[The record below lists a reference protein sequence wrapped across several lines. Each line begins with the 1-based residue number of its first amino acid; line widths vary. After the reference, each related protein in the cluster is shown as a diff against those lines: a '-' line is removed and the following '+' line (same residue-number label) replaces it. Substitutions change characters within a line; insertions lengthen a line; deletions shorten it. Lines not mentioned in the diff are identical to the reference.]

1 LASLPE
7 DLAAL
12 QWLETLDLTDNCFG
26 TFPLP
31 VLELGSLTHLFIGA
45 NSLPRLPDLSA
56 LEMLASIDVS
66 GNSLKELNPSI
77 WELPRLRE
85 LRAADNDIAELRVEE
100 GASFLRLKLRV
111 LRLENNRIM
120 CLPAELAGLNN
131 LVDVSL
137 EGNLLAE
144 ALAGDDPTVNRMRA
158 TCEKHSG
165 ELLL

>member
-1 LASLPE
+1 MHPFNAQAYKLQAQE

-45 NSLPRLPDLSA
+45 NSLPRLPELSA
-56 LEMLASIDVS
+56 LEMLASIDVG

-100 GASFLRLKLRV
+100 GASFLPRAPRGS
-111 LRLENNRIM
+111 
-120 CLPAELAGLNN
+120 CGAGAAAQIKAW
-131 LVDVSL
+131 
-137 EGNLLAE
+137 GNQE
-144 ALAGDDPTVNRMRA
+144 FN
-158 TCEKHSG
+158 H
-165 ELLL
+165 

>member
-1 LASLPE
+1 MASLPE

-100 GASFLRLKLRV
+100 GEARLALHAVRDAHALRRKQHARGA
-111 LRLENNRIM
+111 R
-120 CLPAELAGLNN
+120 
-131 LVDVSL
+131 
-137 EGNLLAE
+137 
-144 ALAGDDPTVNRMRA
+144 RA
-158 TCEKHSG
+158 RRRWRRRAPHYAV
-165 ELLL
+165 